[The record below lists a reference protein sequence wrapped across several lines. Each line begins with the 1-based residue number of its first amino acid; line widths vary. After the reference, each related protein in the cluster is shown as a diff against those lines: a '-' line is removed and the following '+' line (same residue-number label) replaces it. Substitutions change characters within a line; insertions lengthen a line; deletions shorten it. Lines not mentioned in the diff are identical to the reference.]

1 MIRKAYL
8 DRPLGQ
14 MHHRYVG
21 PDDRTPSI
29 MLHQNTSASAMR
41 KRTMDPHGAGVAI
54 ADFLDGLGA

>member
-1 MIRKAYL
+1 MIPKAYL
-8 DRPLGQ
+8 DLPLGQ

-21 PDDRTPSI
+21 PDDRTPII

-41 KRTMDPHGAGVAI
+41 ERTMDPQSVGVAI